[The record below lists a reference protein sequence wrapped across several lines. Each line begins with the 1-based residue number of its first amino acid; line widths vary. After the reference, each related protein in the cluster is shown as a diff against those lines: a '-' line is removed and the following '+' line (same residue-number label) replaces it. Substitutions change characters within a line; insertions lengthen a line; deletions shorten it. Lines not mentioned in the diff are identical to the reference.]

1 MKFKIGFATENEET
15 RLPEEH
21 APEVEAA
28 APRKSVV
35 RVQFFERP
43 ITCSYYNDMFDLH
56 KGDIVY
62 VEGKLEGM
70 RGVVVEVSYT
80 FKIKLSDY
88 KRVIAKAD
96 TDITGTLYMAG
107 SHFAAFDRSVL
118 PYEKVLSWFKAPEN
132 PEDEYVSGSDGTA
145 FCLENLN
152 GMKVSPEIAERG
164 EQYYLNNKV
173 VYLSVDGERGRAIV
187 FGSKA
192 YEIEFNYIGGE
203 VSGLVCG
210 CYCSGVCKH
219 AFAAMLQLRET
230 LKIIDENYQ
239 QQYHNSGYFA
249 AVSKSALFS
258 IAIDSKSNGC
268 FTLG

>member
-1 MKFKIGFATENEET
+1 MSFKIGFATENDET
-15 RLPEEH
+15 KLPEGH
-21 APEVEAA
+21 APEVQVA
-28 APRKSVV
+28 APKKSVV
-35 RVQFFERP
+35 RVHFSERP

-62 VEGKLEGM
+62 VEGKLEGL
-70 RGVVVEVSYT
+70 RGVVVDVSYT

-88 KRVIAKAD
+88 KRVIAKAN
-96 TDITGTLYMAG
+96 TDITGTLYSAG

-118 PYEKVLSWFKAPEN
+118 TYDKVLSWFKAPEN

-145 FCLENLN
+145 FCLDNLG
-152 GMKVSPEIAERG
+152 GMKVSSEIAERG
-164 EQYYLNNKV
+164 EQYYFNNNV
-173 VYLSVDGERGRAIV
+173 VYVSVDGEHGRAIV
-187 FGSKA
+187 QGSKA
-192 YEIEFNYIGGE
+192 YEIEFNYNNGE

-219 AFAAMLQLRET
+219 EFAAMLQLRET
-230 LKIIDENYQ
+230 LKIIDENYR
-239 QQYHNSGYFA
+239 QQYHDSGYFA

-258 IAIDSKSNGC
+258 YVIDSKTNGS